1 LQLFKAELGLDMR
14 MKNCLLAL
22 ILVGFIFP
30 STVLFAQD
38 CPKPS
43 KKAQK
48 LFDKAA
54 KYKFRGQE
62 GYQYLVDAVAED
74 PDFVEALS
82 ILAYLNTK
90 RDDSQQRINLSKK
103 YYQSSYAAC
112 PSYKNYDAAYWLGN
126 HFYENREYEQ
136 AYDYLKVYTDN
147 ASAAQENE
155 LDRANELRKRIEK
168 YRELFK
174 NPVPFDP
181 KLVSGVSS
189 KDDEYL
195 PMLSPD
201 NQFLFYTRRTEVDS
215 KSVYGKQSKELF
227 IQSRKRYDGTY
238 SGGIPLP
245 EPFNQGAYQ
254 GGSTISVDNKLLFI
268 TIVDQV
274 PTRDGVL
281 YSNGDIYYA
290 EFKGGKWSDLK
301 SIGEHINGVY
311 SWEGQPSI
319 SADNQTLYFASA
331 RGEDNYGGMDLYK
344 VNRLESGKWGKP
356 INLGPTVNTSG
367 DEKSPFMHSDSYTL
381 YFSSDGHPG
390 VGGQDIF
397 FSKIDQF
404 GNFGTPINIGVPINT
419 RLDEHGF
426 MVSTDGRYG
435 YFSSNL
441 GKEGLDIYYFD
452 LPEKAKPKEVVF
464 VKGKVESK
472 DPEAAKGM
480 SIELKNMATN
490 QVVEGVVD
498 EATGEYVAVIAASEK
513 QDVMMM
519 AKKSGYAFTSQ
530 YINSN
535 KDVVGKPRRA
545 EVLEF
550 NPIEIG
556 ETYKINNINFDTDS
570 YALNQQVMNILNE
583 FIEFLDENP
592 KVKIA
597 IHGHTDNVGDQASNL
612 ELSTNRA
619 KAVMNYL
626 ILEGISSARLEF
638 KGFGESKPIAS
649 NQTEEGRA
657 KNRRTEFV
665 ILSK

>member
-1 LQLFKAELGLDMR
+1 MR

-22 ILVGFIFP
+22 ILVGVLFPTTFI
-30 STVLFAQD
+30 FAQD

-43 KKAQK
+43 RKAQR

-62 GYQYLVDAVAED
+62 GYQYLVDAVEED
-74 PDFVEALS
+74 PSFVEALS

-90 RDDSQQRINLSKK
+90 RDDSQQSINLSRK
-103 YYQSSYAAC
+103 YYQNSYEAC
-112 PSYKNYDAAYWLGN
+112 RSYKNYDAAYWLGN
-126 HFYENREYEQ
+126 HFYDAGEYEQ
-136 AYDYLKVYTDN
+136 AYDYLRVYTVN
-147 ASAAQENE
+147 ASASEENE
-155 LDRANELRKRIEK
+155 LDRANELKKKIEK
-168 YRELFK
+168 YREIFN

-189 KDDEYL
+189 EEDEYL

-331 RGEDNYGGMDLYK
+331 REEDNYGGMDLYK

-356 INLGPTVNTSG
+356 INLGPTINTSG
-367 DEKSPFMHSDSYTL
+367 DEKSPFLHSDSYTL

-397 FSKIDQF
+397 FSTIDQF
-404 GNFGTPINIGVPINT
+404 GNFETPINIGVPINT

-441 GKEGLDIYYFD
+441 GKKGLDIYYFD
-452 LPEKAKPKEVVF
+452 LPDKAKPKEVVF
-464 VKGKVESK
+464 VKGRVESK
-472 DPEAAKGM
+472 DPDAAKGM
-480 SIELKNMATN
+480 NIELKNMATN

-498 EATGEYVAVIAASEK
+498 ETTGEYVAVIAASEK

-535 KDVVGKPRRA
+535 KDVVGKPKRA

-597 IHGHTDNVGDQASNL
+597 IHGHTDNVGDEASNL

-619 KAVMNYL
+619 KTVMNYL

-638 KGFGESKPIAS
+638 AGFGESEPIAD
-649 NQTEEGRA
+649 NQTAAGRA